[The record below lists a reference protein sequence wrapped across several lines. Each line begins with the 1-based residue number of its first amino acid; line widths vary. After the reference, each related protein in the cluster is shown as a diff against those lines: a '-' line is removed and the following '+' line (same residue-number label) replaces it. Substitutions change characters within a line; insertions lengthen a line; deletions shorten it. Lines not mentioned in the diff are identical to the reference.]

1 MARTRRSRVRVSG
14 RFYITLL
21 VLAIL
26 IGVVAL
32 ILPSRAAA
40 PLRAKQW
47 RRY

>member
-32 ILPSRAAA
+32 ILPSRGSGTLKGKTMEAV
-40 PLRAKQW
+40 
-47 RRY
+47 